1 MVPATSPSPFFFIS
15 SNDSR
20 QLRTPAPSTATGFS
34 AKMCL
39 PAATAALMCA
49 GRNAGGVAMI
59 T

>member
-1 MVPATSPSPFFFIS
+1 MVPATRPSPFFFIS

-39 PAATAALMCA
+39 PAATAALMWP
-49 GRNAGGVAMI
+49 GRNAGGVARI